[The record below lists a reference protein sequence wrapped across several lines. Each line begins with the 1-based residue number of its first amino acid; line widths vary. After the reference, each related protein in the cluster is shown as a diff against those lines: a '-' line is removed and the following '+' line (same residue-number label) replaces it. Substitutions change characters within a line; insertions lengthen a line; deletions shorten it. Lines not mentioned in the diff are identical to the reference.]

1 MASARQALHAWLYA
15 STVEVQLDAAIKP
28 LTLRTRCS
36 LSVLRYS
43 RICDKTKLAVTTSNV
58 SLLNGNAGATAK
70 CKLSDG
76 CCTICNVLDAITE
89 PPNVKRSVDHS
100 VIW

>member
-1 MASARQALHAWLYA
+1 MAPSRKFIHLSFPRRGGPAGFEMASARQALHAWLYA

-28 LTLRTRCS
+28 LTLRTRCIS
-36 LSVLRYS
+36 LSALRYS
-43 RICDKTKLAVTTSNV
+43 RICD
-58 SLLNGNAGATAK
+58 
-70 CKLSDG
+70 KLSDG

-89 PPNVKRSVDHS
+89 PPNVKRSVDHL